1 MFHALGFLAFITFGS
16 FFFLQS
22 DRFFFQEVLLNVLGF
37 KLAYS
42 LSLKC
47 GLIFLSSFSSPSL
60 NQVKDSESPHFH
72 LNTLFPLNI

>member
-1 MFHALGFLAFITFGS
+1 MHWGFWHLLPLRV
-16 FFFLQS
+16 FFLQS

>member
-1 MFHALGFLAFITFGS
+1 MFHAVGFLTFINFGL
-16 FFFLQS
+16 FFLQS

-42 LSLKC
+42 LLLKC
-47 GLIFLSSFSSPSL
+47 GLIFLSSFSSLRL

-72 LNTLFPLNI
+72 LNTLFLINI